1 MLPRGISTLYASY
14 LAKDENECEVR
25 KARKTNFL
33 SAIVAV
39 FAGITSIATFV
50 NQLTPTF
57 TGLVDFR
64 VRNIL
69 SLAFLASIMGLC
81 VYIMSS
87 RHLCKSAF
95 IGQEI
100 GHFNYSRTRRIV
112 AFYSSVLA
120 LAAIA
125 VALSDFR
132 YWFGVDGPIQGR
144 VIDVSGHPVAAAVVD
159 AMNRDD
165 RSVCQSPQRTVSN
178 GGFVLDLEPT
188 RGHAAYFTVKATK
201 CELRQPI
208 TTPMLNFVS
217 RKDNP
222 NENSI
227 LLRLSCP
234 GD

>member
-1 MLPRGISTLYASY
+1 VVTAYIVVPRNIEKEQGRI
-14 LAKDENECEVR
+14 D
-25 KARKTNFL
+25 
-33 SAIVAV
+33 
-39 FAGITSIATFV
+39 FAGAALLTGGMLAAVYTIVTAPDKGLTAGVIAT
-50 NQLTPTF
+50 
-57 TGLVDFR
+57 
-64 VRNIL
+64 
-69 SLAFLASIMGLC
+69 
-81 VYIMSS
+81 
-87 RHLCKSAF
+87 
-95 IGQEI
+95 
-100 GHFNYSRTRRIV
+100 
-112 AFYSSVLA
+112 
-120 LAAIA
+120 AAIA